1 MKKIILLLAVV
12 SAVLAIVLSLPTP
25 KPADVGSD
33 NSFVVGPVNIFDGEK
48 WRDEKFVVVHEGW
61 ITELS
66 VQRPDLDLPY
76 RETQGQVLIP
86 GLIDAHVHVWG
97 DALAQSLDFGVT
109 TVIDMFGDPNFLQ
122 QHKAARAE
130 TQQAIHADIFGAG
143 FLVTAPNGH
152 GTQYGI
158 SVPTLNAPS
167 AAPEAVA
174 EHLDSGSDFIKI
186 VYTHADAVYQHA
198 PSISYAELEATIK
211 AAHQAQQ
218 VAVVHVADHA
228 SAVDAVKAGADGL
241 VHSFFDRPASDE
253 LVQLMRSNGTFII
266 PTMALYEGMLRGEL
280 NETLL
285 TAENIKLP
293 ASAQASLNQSFGNTQ
308 FPTHF
313 YDNLLLT
320 TERLY
325 QAGVPILAGSD
336 APNPSTAHG
345 WSLLVELEMLQR
357 AGLPLEAVLHAATA
371 APAQAFALPHQG
383 RIAEGMKADL
393 LLLDADATT
402 NFRALF
408 HPQAVWKN
416 GFEQES

>member
-1 MKKIILLLAVV
+1 MKKILLLLAVV
-12 SAVLAIVLSLPTP
+12 VAVLAIVLSLPTP
-25 KPADVGSD
+25 KSADVGSD

-76 RETQGQVLIP
+76 RETRGQMLMP

-97 DALAQSLDFGVT
+97 DALQQSLNFGVT
-109 TVIDMFGDPNFLQ
+109 TVIDMFGDPSFLQ

-130 TQQAIHADIFGAG
+130 AQQAKHADIFGAG
-143 FLVTAPNGH
+143 YLVTAPNGH

-158 SVPTLNAPS
+158 PVPTLSEPS
-167 AAPEAVA
+167 
-174 EHLDSGSDFIKI
+174 
-186 VYTHADAVYQHA
+186 
-198 PSISYAELEATIK
+198 

-218 VAVVHVADHA
+218 LAVVHVADHA
-228 SAVDAVKAGADGL
+228 SAMDAVKAGADGL

-253 LVQLMRSNGTFII
+253 LVQLIRSNGTFII
-266 PTMALYEGMLRGEL
+266 PTMVFYEGMLRGEL
-280 NETLL
+280 NDELL
-285 TAENIKLP
+285 TAEDLTLP
-293 ASAQASLNQSFGNTQ
+293 ASAEASLNQSFGNTN
-308 FPTHF
+308 FPAHF

-325 QAGVPILAGSD
+325 EAGVPILAGSD
-336 APNPSTAHG
+336 APNPGTAHG

-357 AGLPLEAVLHAATA
+357 AGLPLESVLHAATA
-371 APAQAFALPHQG
+371 APAQAFALSHQG

-393 LLLDADATT
+393 LLLDSDATT
-402 NFRALF
+402 NLRALF

-416 GFEQES
+416 GFEL

>member
-1 MKKIILLLAVV
+1 MKKILLLLAAVV
-12 SAVLAIVLSLPTP
+12 AVLAIVLNLPTP
-25 KPADVGSD
+25 KTADVAND
-33 NSFVVGPVNIFDGEK
+33 NSFVIGPVNIFDGEK
-48 WRDEKFVVVHEGW
+48 WRDEKFVVVHDGW
-61 ITELS
+61 ITELALS
-66 VQRPDLDLPY
+66 RPQLDLPY
-76 RETQGQVLIP
+76 RETQGQVLMP

-97 DALAQSLDFGVT
+97 DALEQSLNFGVT
-109 TVIDMFGDPNFLQ
+109 TVIDMFGDTSFLQ
-122 QHKAARAE
+122 QHKAARAK
-130 TQQAIHADIFGAG
+130 TQQAEHADIFGAG
-143 FLVTAPNGH
+143 YLVTAPNGH

-158 SVPTLNAPS
+158 RVPTLSDPS

-174 EHLDSGSDFIKI
+174 KRLDGGSDFIKI
-186 VYTHADAVYQHA
+186 VYTRADAVYQHA

-218 VAVVHVADHA
+218 LAVVHVADHA

-285 TAENIKLP
+285 TAESIKLP
-293 ASAQASLNQSFGNTQ
+293 ASAQTSLNQSFGNTQ
-308 FPTHF
+308 FPPHF

-336 APNPSTAHG
+336 APNPGTAHG
-345 WSLLVELEMLQR
+345 WSLLAELEMLQR
-357 AGLPLEAVLHAATA
+357 VGLPLESVMHAATA
-371 APAQAFALPHQG
+371 APAKAFALPHQG

-393 LLLDADATT
+393 LLVDTSATT
-402 NFRALF
+402 NLQALF
-408 HPQAVWKN
+408 HPLAIWKN
-416 GFEQES
+416 GFAL

>member
-1 MKKIILLLAVV
+1 MKKILLLLAAVV
-12 SAVLAIVLSLPTP
+12 AVLAIVLSLPTP
-25 KPADVGSD
+25 KPADVESD

-76 RETQGQVLIP
+76 RETQGQVLMP

-109 TVIDMFGDPNFLQ
+109 TVIDMFGDPSFLQ

-130 TQQAIHADIFGAG
+130 AQQAKHADIFGAG
-143 FLVTAPNGH
+143 YLVTAPNGH

-158 SVPTLNAPS
+158 RVPTLSGPS
-167 AAPEAVA
+167 AAPQAVA
-174 EHLDSGSDFIKI
+174 KRLDSGSDFIKI
-186 VYTHADAVYQHA
+186 VYTQADAVYQHA
-198 PSISYAELEATIK
+198 PSISYAELEATVK

-218 VAVVHVADHA
+218 LAVVHVADHA
-228 SAVDAVKAGADGL
+228 SAMDAVKAGADGL

-253 LVQLMRSNGTFII
+253 LVQLMRTNGTFII

-293 ASAQASLNQSFGNTQ
+293 ASAQASLNQSFDNTQ

-313 YDNLLLT
+313 YDNLLFT

-357 AGLPLEAVLHAATA
+357 AGLSLEAVLRAATA
-371 APAQAFALPHQG
+371 TPAQAFALPHQG

-393 LLLDADATT
+393 LLLDANATM
-402 NFRALF
+402 NLRAIF

-416 GFEQES
+416 GFQL

>member
-1 MKKIILLLAVV
+1 MKKILLLLAAVV
-12 SAVLAIVLSLPTP
+12 AVLAIVLNLPTP
-25 KPADVGSD
+25 QPSQEAAA
-33 NSFVVGPVNIFDGEK
+33 NSFVVGPVTLFDGQQ
-48 WRDEKFVVVHEGW
+48 WREEKFVVVHEGW

-66 VQRPDLDLPY
+66 MQRPDLDLPY
-76 RETQGQVLIP
+76 RETQGQVLMP

-97 DALAQSLDFGVT
+97 DALEQNLKFGVT

-122 QHKAARAE
+122 QHKAARTE
-130 TQQAIHADIFGAG
+130 TQQAKHADIFGAG
-143 FLVTAPNGH
+143 YLVTAPNGH

-158 SVPTLNAPS
+158 PVPTLSEPS

-174 EHLDSGSDFIKI
+174 KRLDRGSDFIKI
-186 VYTHADAVYQHA
+186 VYTHAGAAYQHA

-218 VAVVHVADHA
+218 LAVVHVADQA
-228 SAVDAVKAGADGL
+228 SAMDAVKAGADGL

-308 FPTHF
+308 FPPHF

-320 TERLY
+320 TERMY

-345 WSLLVELEMLQR
+345 WSLLAEMEMLQR
-357 AGLPLEAVLHAATA
+357 AGLTLEAVLHAATT
-371 APAQAFALPHQG
+371 APAKAFALPHQG
-383 RIAEGMKADL
+383 RVAEGMKADL
-393 LLLDADATT
+393 LLLNSDATT
-402 NFRALF
+402 NLRALF

-416 GFEQES
+416 GIEL

>member
-1 MKKIILLLAVV
+1 MKKILLLLAIVV
-12 SAVLAIVLSLPTP
+12 AVLAIVFSLPTP
-25 KPADVGSD
+25 KPAKMGSD

-76 RETQGQVLIP
+76 RETRGQMLMP
-86 GLIDAHVHVWG
+86 GLIDAHVHVWE
-97 DALAQSLDFGVT
+97 DALEQSLNFGVT
-109 TVIDMFGDPNFLQ
+109 TVIDMFGDPSFLQ

-130 TQQAIHADIFGAG
+130 TQQAKHADIFGAG
-143 FLVTAPNGH
+143 YLVTAPNGH

-158 SVPTLNAPS
+158 PVPTLSEPS
-167 AAPEAVA
+167 AAPAAVA
-174 EHLDSGSDFIKI
+174 KRLDSGSDFIKI
-186 VYTHADAVYQHA
+186 VYTHAGAAYQHS

-211 AAHQAQQ
+211 ATHQAQQ
-218 VAVVHVADHA
+218 LAVVHVADHA
-228 SAVDAVKAGADGL
+228 SAMDAVKAGADGL

-266 PTMALYEGMLRGEL
+266 PTMAFYEGMLSGEL
-280 NETLL
+280 NDALL
-285 TAENIKLP
+285 AAEKIELP
-293 ASAQASLNQSFGNTQ
+293 ASAQASLNQSFGNTR
-308 FPTHF
+308 FPAHF

-320 TERLY
+320 TERLH

-336 APNPSTAHG
+336 APNPGTAHG

-357 AGLPLEAVLHAATA
+357 AGLPLESVLHAATA
-371 APAQAFALPHQG
+371 ASAHAFALPHQG

-393 LLLDADATT
+393 LLLDADITT
-402 NFRALF
+402 NLRALF

-416 GFEQES
+416 GFEL

>member
-1 MKKIILLLAVV
+1 MKKILLLLAVV
-12 SAVLAIVLSLPTP
+12 SAVMAIVFSLPTP
-25 KPADVGSD
+25 KPADAGRE

-48 WRDEKFVVVHEGW
+48 WRDEKFIVVQDGW
-61 ITELS
+61 ITELAMT
-66 VQRPDLDLPY
+66 RPQIDLPY
-76 RETQGQVLIP
+76 RETQGEVLIP

-109 TVIDMFGDPNFLQ
+109 TVIDMFGDPSFLQ

-130 TQQAIHADIFGAG
+130 TQQAKNSDIFGAG
-143 FLVTAPNGH
+143 YLVTAPNGH

-158 SVPTLNAPS
+158 SVPTLNAPN
-167 AAPEAVA
+167 AVPEAVA
-174 EHLDSGSDFIKI
+174 ERLDSGSDFIKI

-198 PSISYAELEATIK
+198 PSISYAELEATVK

-218 VAVVHVADHA
+218 LAVVHVADHA
-228 SAVDAVKAGADGL
+228 SAMDAVKAGADGL

-253 LVQLMRSNGTFII
+253 LVQLMRTNGTFII

-285 TAENIKLP
+285 TAENIKLS
-293 ASAQASLNQSFGNTQ
+293 ASAQASLNQSFGNTH
-308 FPTHF
+308 FPAHF

-325 QAGVPILAGSD
+325 EAGVPILAGSD

-357 AGLPLEAVLHAATA
+357 AGLPLEAVLHTATA
-371 APAQAFALPHQG
+371 APAQAFALPYQG

-393 LLLDADATT
+393 LLLDAEATT
-402 NFRALF
+402 DLRELL
-408 HPQAVWKN
+408 HPLAVWKN
-416 GFEQES
+416 GFEL

>member
-1 MKKIILLLAVV
+1 MKKILLLIAVV

-33 NSFVVGPVNIFDGEK
+33 NSFVVGPVNSTGEK

-66 VQRPDLDLPY
+66 VQRPDLDLPC
-76 RETQGQVLIP
+76 EQGQVLIP

-130 TQQAIHADIFGAG
+130 TQQAKHADIFGAG
-143 FLVTAPNGH
+143 YLVTAPNGH

-158 SVPTLNAPS
+158 SVPTLSAPS

-174 EHLDSGSDFIKI
+174 ERLDSGSDFIKI

-218 VAVVHVADHA
+218 VAVVHVADLL
-228 SAVDAVKAGADGL
+228 AVDAVKAGADGL
-241 VHSFFDRPASDE
+241 VHSFFDRPA
-253 LVQLMRSNGTFII
+253 
-266 PTMALYEGMLRGEL
+266 
-280 NETLL
+280 
-285 TAENIKLP
+285 
-293 ASAQASLNQSFGNTQ
+293 
-308 FPTHF
+308 
-313 YDNLLLT
+313 
-320 TERLY
+320 
-325 QAGVPILAGSD
+325 
-336 APNPSTAHG
+336 
-345 WSLLVELEMLQR
+345 
-357 AGLPLEAVLHAATA
+357 AV
-371 APAQAFALPHQG
+371 
-383 RIAEGMKADL
+383 
-393 LLLDADATT
+393 
-402 NFRALF
+402 N
-408 HPQAVWKN
+408 WCN
-416 GFEQES
+416 

>member
-1 MKKIILLLAVV
+1 MKKILLLLAAVV
-12 SAVLAIVLSLPTP
+12 AVLAIVLNLPTP
-25 KPADVGSD
+25 KIADVAND
-33 NSFVVGPVNIFDGEK
+33 NSFVIGPVNIFDGEK

-66 VQRPDLDLPY
+66 MQRPDLDLPY
-76 RETQGQVLIP
+76 RETQGQVLMP

-97 DALAQSLDFGVT
+97 DALKQNLNFGVT
-109 TVIDMFGDPNFLQ
+109 TVIDMFGDPSFLK
-122 QHKAARAE
+122 QHKAARA
-130 TQQAIHADIFGAG
+130 TTSQAQNADIFGAG
-143 FLVTAPNGH
+143 YLVTAPNGH

-158 SVPTLNAPS
+158 RVPTLSDPS

-174 EHLDSGSDFIKI
+174 KRLDGGSDFIKI
-186 VYTHADAVYQHA
+186 VYTRADAVYQHA

-218 VAVVHVADHA
+218 LAVVHVADHA
-228 SAVDAVKAGADGL
+228 SAMDAVKAGADGL

-293 ASAQASLNQSFGNTQ
+293 ASAQTSLHQSFGNTQ
-308 FPTHF
+308 FPPHF

-336 APNPSTAHG
+336 APNPGTAHG
-345 WSLLVELEMLQR
+345 WSLLAELEMLQR
-357 AGLPLEAVLHAATA
+357 VGLPLESVMHAATA
-371 APAQAFALPHQG
+371 APAKAFALPHQG

-393 LLLDADATT
+393 LLVDTSATT
-402 NFRALF
+402 NLQALF
-408 HPQAVWKN
+408 HPLAIWKN
-416 GFEQES
+416 GFAL

>member
-1 MKKIILLLAVV
+1 MKKILVILAAVV
-12 SAVLAIVLSLPTP
+12 AALAIVLNLPTP
-25 KPADVGSD
+25 KLADVGSD

-48 WRDEKFVVVHEGW
+48 WLSEKFVVVHEGW

-66 VQRPDLDLPY
+66 IQRPDLDLPY

-97 DALAQSLDFGVT
+97 DALEQNLHFGVT
-109 TVIDMFGDPNFLQ
+109 TVIDMFGDPGFLQ
-122 QHKAARAE
+122 QHKAARTE
-130 TQQAIHADIFGAG
+130 TQQARHADIFGAG
-143 FLVTAPNGH
+143 YLVTAPNGH

-158 SVPTLNAPS
+158 RVPTLSDPS
-167 AAPEAVA
+167 SAPEAVA
-174 EHLDSGSDFIKI
+174 KRIDSGSDFIKI

-198 PSISYAELEATIK
+198 PSISYAELEATIT

-218 VAVVHVADHA
+218 LAVVHVADHA
-228 SAVDAVKAGADGL
+228 SAMDAVKVGADGL
-241 VHSFFDRPASDE
+241 VHSFFDQPASDE

-266 PTMALYEGMLRGEL
+266 PTMALYEGMLRGEVNDEL
-280 NETLL
+280 LSAENLQL
-285 TAENIKLP
+285 TA
-293 ASAQASLNQSFGNTQ
+293 SAKASLNQSFGNTN
-308 FPTHF
+308 FPAHF

-320 TERLY
+320 SERLY

-371 APAQAFALPHQG
+371 APAKAIALPHQG
-383 RIAEGMKADL
+383 RIAKGMKADL
-393 LLLDADATT
+393 LLLDADATANLRT
-402 NFRALF
+402 LF

-416 GFEQES
+416 GFEL

>member
-1 MKKIILLLAVV
+1 MKKILLLLVTIAV
-12 SAVLAIVLSLPTP
+12 VLAIVLNLPTP
-25 KPADVGSD
+25 QPVAASNT
-33 NSFVVGPVNIFDGEK
+33 NSFVIGPVQVFDGET
-48 WRDEKFVVVHEGW
+48 WRKEKFVVIQDGW
-61 ITELS
+61 ITELALT
-66 VQRPDLDLPY
+66 RPSLDLPY

-97 DALAQSLDFGVT
+97 DALAQNLHFGVT
-109 TVIDMFGDPNFLQ
+109 TVIDMFGDPSFLQ
-122 QHKAARAE
+122 QHQAAR
-130 TQQAIHADIFGAG
+130 TTTVQSQHADLFGAG
-143 FLVTAPNGH
+143 YLITAPNGH

-158 SVPTLNAPS
+158 PVPTLSHPA

-174 EHLDSGSDFIKI
+174 KRLDSGADFIKI
-186 VYTHADAVYQHA
+186 VYTHADAIYQHA
-198 PSISYAELEATIK
+198 PSISLAELQATIK

-218 VAVVHVADHA
+218 LAVVHVADHA
-228 SAVDAVKAGADGL
+228 SAMDAVKAGADGL

-253 LVQLMRSNGTFII
+253 LVRLMRSNGTFII

-280 NETLL
+280 NEMLL
-285 TAENIKLP
+285 TEESIELP
-293 ASAQASLNQSFGNTQ
+293 AGAQASLKQSFGNTQ

-325 QAGVPILAGSD
+325 AAGVPVLAGSD

-345 WSLLVELEMLQR
+345 WSLLAELEMLQR
-357 AGLPLEAVLHAATA
+357 TGLPLDAVLHAATA

-383 RIAEGMKADL
+383 RIAVGMKADL
-393 LLLDADATT
+393 LLLNPDASK
-402 NFRALF
+402 NLRVLF

-416 GFEQES
+416 GFEL

>member
-1 MKKIILLLAVV
+1 MKKILLLLAVV
-12 SAVLAIVLSLPTP
+12 SAVLAIVFSLPTP
-25 KPADVGSD
+25 KPVDAERE
-33 NSFVVGPVNIFDGEK
+33 NSFIIGPVKLFDGEK
-48 WRDEKFVVVHEGW
+48 WRDEKFIVVQDGW
-61 ITELS
+61 ITELAMT
-66 VQRPDLDLPY
+66 RPQIDLPY
-76 RETQGQVLIP
+76 RETQGEVLIP

-109 TVIDMFGDPNFLQ
+109 TVIDMFGDPSFLQ

-130 TQQAIHADIFGAG
+130 TQQAKNSDIFGAG
-143 FLVTAPNGH
+143 YLVTAPNGH

-167 AAPEAVA
+167 AVPEAVA
-174 EHLDSGSDFIKI
+174 ERLDSGSDFIKI

-198 PSISYAELEATIK
+198 PSISYAELEATVK
-211 AAHQAQQ
+211 TAHQAQQ
-218 VAVVHVADHA
+218 LAVVHVADHA
-228 SAVDAVKAGADGL
+228 SAMDAVKAGADGL

-253 LVQLMRSNGTFII
+253 LVQLMRTKGTFII

-285 TAENIKLP
+285 TAENIKLS
-293 ASAQASLNQSFGNTQ
+293 ASAQASLNQSFGNTH
-308 FPTHF
+308 FPAHF

-325 QAGVPILAGSD
+325 EAGVPILAGSD

-357 AGLPLEAVLHAATA
+357 AGLPLEAVLHTATA
-371 APAQAFALPHQG
+371 APAQAFALPYQG

-393 LLLDADATT
+393 LLLDAEATT
-402 NFRALF
+402 DLRELL
-408 HPQAVWKN
+408 HPLAVWKN
-416 GFEQES
+416 GFEL